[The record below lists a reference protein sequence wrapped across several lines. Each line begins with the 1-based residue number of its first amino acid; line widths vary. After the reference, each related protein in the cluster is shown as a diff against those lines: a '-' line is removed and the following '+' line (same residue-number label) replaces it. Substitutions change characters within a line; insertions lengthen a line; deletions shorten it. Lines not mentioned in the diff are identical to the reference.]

1 MRKEEDIIKLKKN
14 NLASLT
20 KLLEEYVDDINLLNQ
35 DAIFEYVKEEFSLEE
50 KTLQTV
56 SVYEDLLKS

>member
-1 MRKEEDIIKLKKN
+1 MYNNIIWEKVEPVL
-14 NLASLT
+14 
-20 KLLEEYVDDINLLNQ
+20 
-35 DAIFEYVKEEFSLEE
+35 VKEFSLEE